1 MRIDSGMG
9 AEVGAGPPQNCSDD
23 LTLERFL
30 HIFDS
35 VVDLQNAVSARPPGL
50 WEGEGEDGLQARFHL
65 RAETT
70 DDQVYVG
77 S

>member
-1 MRIDSGMG
+1 MRERQSACLFRPFPFVSAHSAPMRIDSGMG

-50 WEGEGEDGLQARFHL
+50 
-65 RAETT
+65 
-70 DDQVYVG
+70 
-77 S
+77 